1 MPHCSFD
8 FSSLMIS
15 NSQDFV
21 ICLSAICI
29 FGEISIQVLCPILF
43 KNQYFKKMYFFLAV
57 LDLVAAWAFLYLWC
71 TGSLWQWLLFLWASV
86 AVALGV
92 SGWHPLGSRAQA
104 P

>member
-1 MPHCSFD
+1 MLISHLYLWRNID
-8 FSSLMIS
+8 SSPL
-15 NSQDFV
+15 
-21 ICLSAICI
+21 
-29 FGEISIQVLCPILF
+29 PILF

-92 SGWHPLGSRAQA
+92 SGWHPLGSRVQA